1 MLSKSFK
8 SSKKYQI
15 DSFNDIYSSLREAKR
30 DARFFSRINH
40 KTYYIYDLVTDKQV
54 CSVDYYAEAEYK
66 IYIDND
72 KSYCIRTIGLQQA
85 LELARAYAKTYAGE
99 KITIIDNCG
108 DTVKEFFEEKAVESK
123 AEAIINPKK
132 ITKEDW
138 DKSHQDFTCLA
149 NAGDTVD
156 EDIVQYFRDCLPPV
170 AHNATYLQCGEPY
183 THETNPKTGK
193 WEPAFITF
201 AKTGD
206 KWIYKGH
213 CFFGEQKNIA

>member
-54 CSVDYYAEAEYK
+54 CSVDYYAEAEYQ

-85 LELARAYAKTYAGE
+85 LELARAYAKTYAGD
-99 KITIIDNCG
+99 KIVIIDEDKNI
-108 DTVKEFFEEKAVESK
+108 VKEFFEEKAVESK
-123 AEAIINPKK
+123 TKAIINPKK

-170 AHNATYLQCGEPY
+170 AHNAIYLQCGEPY
-183 THETNPKTGK
+183 THDVNPKNTCY
-193 WEPAFITF
+193 EPAFITF
-201 AKTGD
+201 VKENNT
-206 KWIYKGH
+206 WRYKGI
-213 CFFGEQKNIA
+213 CFLGEQKNIA